1 MPMSFL
7 VRNVSRITPLPVGVL
22 VILLLSVPLFG
33 CGSDQAPS
41 TALQNGPQL
50 AKNDAESDTERLARL
65 LQKKRAKPPKRFDKP
80 KEAMVFFAER
90 RAPVGETAIPVERYV
105 AALEHMKGMDV
116 YSTKLNRRIPAARKG
131 DFLNSREGVL
141 GRWTAVGPGNVGGR
155 IRSLVIDPGTPATMY
170 AGGVAG
176 GVWKT
181 VDSGT
186 TWTPLTDLLPN
197 LAVCSL
203 AMDPKNSAILYA
215 GTGEGFGNSD
225 AVRGAGIF
233 KTTSAGASWALLPA
247 TATEAFYYVNDIV
260 TSPNDS
266 NRVYAATRQGLY
278 LSADA
283 GTSWTQVHDASA
295 ISGCTDL
302 AVSDNAGTDR
312 VFAACGMWT
321 TSPTA
326 YILRSTNNG
335 QNWSQVYTQAYMD
348 RTSLAIA
355 PSNPD
360 IIYALASNNNTT
372 TGYLYT
378 NGLLAVLKSI
388 DGGTTWNAV
397 YTNTNDCTVP
407 ADMLLTNPQSAMCPC
422 TTNPNNFANQ
432 GWYDN
437 VIAVDPKNP
446 NIVWAGGI
454 DLFRSDNGGQ
464 TWGMASYWWTKTT
477 RPYYNHADHH
487 VLVFH
492 PAYDGAANQTLYSGN
507 DGGLAVT
514 ANARAGVTQ
523 TVCDTTSPPQVAW
536 TSLNNG
542 LSVTQY
548 YYGAVYPGG
557 GTFFGGAQDNGTTR
571 GTTAAGPNAWT
582 TLLGGDGGAVA
593 VNPDDTN
600 ILYGEYT
607 NLSMVRSTDG
617 GANFEDCVSGIT
629 EKASDFPFIT
639 VFAMDPGNPD
649 ILWTGNKHPWRT
661 ENGATLWTKAGT
673 KLPDES
679 SISAMTVAPGNSNLA
694 AIGTSKGHIL
704 ITTNAL
710 SATSATVWTHTK
722 PVSGNISSVAFDPTN
737 TQTLYATCSNFG
749 QHHVVKSVNGGATWA
764 DISGSGT
771 LGLPDVP
778 TFALIVDP
786 NAPSR
791 LYVGTDLGVFV
802 TTNGG
807 ASWAVENTG
816 FANVITESL
825 VRDAQ
830 SGRLFAFTHGR
841 GVWNVPLP
849 GSAASVPAVAPLLL
863 GDQ

>member
-1 MPMSFL
+1 MTMPFL
-7 VRNVSRITPLPVGVL
+7 VRNVPRISPLPIGVL
-22 VILLLSVPLFG
+22 LILVIAVALSG
-33 CGSDQAPS
+33 CGNSQSPS
-41 TALQNGPQL
+41 QTRQNGTQL
-50 AKNDAESDTERLARL
+50 AQNDAESDTERLDRL

-80 KEAMVFFAER
+80 KEAMIFFAER

-105 AALEHMKGMDV
+105 AALKHMDGMDI
-116 YSTKLNRRIPAARKG
+116 YSTRLDRLVPAGRKR
-131 DFLNSREGVL
+131 DFLDSRQGVL
-141 GRWTAVGPGNVGGR
+141 GRWTPVGPGNVGGR
-155 IRSLVIDPGTPATMY
+155 IRAVVVDPVTPATLY
-170 AGGVAG
+170 VGGVAG

-181 VDSGT
+181 LDSGT

-203 AMDPKNSAILYA
+203 AMDPKNPAVLYA

-233 KTTSAGASWALLPA
+233 KTTSAGAGWTLLSA

-260 TSPNDS
+260 ISPNDS
-266 NRVYAATRQGLY
+266 NRVYAATRQGIY
-278 LSADA
+278 LSTNA
-283 GTSWTQVHDASA
+283 GTSWTQVHDAST
-295 ISGCTDL
+295 INGCTDL

-335 QNWSQVYTQAYMD
+335 TSWSQVHTQQYMD

-360 IIYALASNNNTT
+360 IIYALASNNNPTKK
-372 TGYLYT
+372 YLYT
-378 NGLLAVLKSI
+378 NGLLAVLKSV
-388 DGGTTWNAV
+388 DGGATWNAV

-407 ADMLLTNPQSAMCPC
+407 ANMLLTNPQSAMCPC
-422 TTNPNNFANQ
+422 TDNPNNFSNQ

-437 VIAVDPKNP
+437 VIAVDPANP
-446 NIVWAGGI
+446 DIVWAGGI
-454 DLFRSDNGGQ
+454 DLFRSDDGGH
-464 TWGMASYWWTKTT
+464 TWGMASYWWTKTD
-477 RPYYNHADHH
+477 RPYYTHADHH
-487 VLVFH
+487 ALVFH
-492 PAYDGAANQTLYSGN
+492 PGYNGTTNQILFSGN
-507 DGGLAVT
+507 DGGMFVT
-514 ANARAGVTQ
+514 ANARAAVTQ
-523 TVCDTTSPPQVAW
+523 TVCNTANPPQVAW

-557 GTFFGGAQDNGTTR
+557 DTFFGGSQDNGTTR

-593 VNPDDTN
+593 VNPNNTN

-607 NLSMVRSTDG
+607 NLSMQRSTNG
-617 GANFEDCVSGIT
+617 GATFHDCVSGIT
-629 EKASDFPFIT
+629 EDANTFPFIT
-639 VFAMDPGNPD
+639 VFTMDPNNPD
-649 ILWTGNKHPWRT
+649 ILWTGNRYPWRT
-661 ENGATLWTKAGT
+661 TNSATLWTQAGT
-673 KLPDES
+673 ELPDGA
-679 SISAMTVAPGNSNLA
+679 SISAIAVAPGDSGLT
-694 AIGTSKGHIL
+694 AIGTSKGHIRVN
-704 ITTNAL
+704 TASL
-710 SATSATVWTHTK
+710 SASASTKGSHSK
-722 PVSGNISSVAFDPTN
+722 PVKGNISSLAFDPTN
-737 TQTLYATCSNFG
+737 TRTMYATCSNFG
-749 QHHVVKSVNGGATWA
+749 EHHVVKSTDGGATWTK
-764 DISGSGT
+764 ITGSGSSA
-771 LGLPDVP
+771 LPDVP
-778 TFALIVDP
+778 TFSIVVDP
-786 NAPSR
+786 YVPSR

-825 VRDAQ
+825 VRDAT

-841 GVWNVPLP
+841 GVWHVPMP
-849 GSAASVPAVAPLLL
+849 GTAPVVPATVPLLL

>member
-1 MPMSFL
+1 MDMATRFMKALLAGCCVGMPWAVF
-7 VRNVSRITPLPVGVL
+7 VL
-22 VILLLSVPLFG
+22 LLAILLWG
-33 CGSDQAPS
+33 CTNEQSEPGAAQGQKQA
-41 TALQNGPQL
+41 A
-50 AKNDAESDTERLARL
+50 AKTESDAQRLARL
-65 LQKKRAKPPKRFDKP
+65 LEKKRANPKKRFDKP
-80 KEAMVFFAER
+80 KEAMVFFAGK
-90 RAPVGETAIPVERYV
+90 RAPVGETAIPSERYV

-116 YSTKLNRRIPAARKG
+116 YSTRLDRRFPASRKG

-155 IRSLVIDPGTPATMY
+155 IRSLVIDPGAPATMY

-181 VDSGT
+181 VNSGT

-203 AMDPKNSAILYA
+203 AMAPGNSSVLYA

-233 KTTSAGASWALLPA
+233 KTANAGASWTQLSA

-260 TSPNDS
+260 ISPTNA
-266 NRVYAATRQGLY
+266 NRVYAATRKGVY
-278 LSADA
+278 LSSDA
-283 GTSWTQVHDASA
+283 GTSWIQVHDAST

-302 AVSDNAGTDR
+302 AISDNAGTDR

-326 YILRSTNNG
+326 YILRSTDNG
-335 QNWSQVYTQAYMD
+335 QTWPQVHTQAYMD

-355 PSNPD
+355 PSDPD
-360 IIYALASNNNTT
+360 VIYALASNNNKTKD
-372 TGYLYT
+372 YLYT
-378 NGLLAVLKSI
+378 NGLLAVLKST
-388 DGGTTWNAV
+388 DGGTTWSAV

-422 TTNPNNFANQ
+422 TTKAENFSNQ

-437 VIAVDPKNP
+437 VIAVDPKSP
-446 NIVWAGGI
+446 DIVWAGGI
-454 DLFRSDNGGQ
+454 DLFRSDDGGQ
-464 TWGMASYWWTKTT
+464 SWGMASYWWTETS

-492 PAYDGAANQTLYSGN
+492 PDYDGDANQTLYSGH

-523 TVCDTTSPPQVAW
+523 TVCDTTNPPQVAW

-571 GTTAAGPNAWT
+571 GTTAAGPNAWA

-593 VNPDDTN
+593 VNPGNTD

-617 GANFEDCVSGIT
+617 GANFENCVSGIT

-639 VFAMDPGNPD
+639 VFVMDPGNPD
-649 ILWTGNKHPWRT
+649 ILWTGNKYPWRT
-661 ENGATLWTKAGT
+661 VNGATQWTQAGA
-673 KLPDES
+673 LLAGDS
-679 SISAMTVAPGNSNLA
+679 SISAMAVAPGNSNLV
-694 AIGTSKGHIL
+694 AIGKTNGYIL
-704 ITTNAL
+704 VGTAAL
-710 SATSATVWTHTK
+710 SATSATVWPSAQ
-722 PVSGNISSVAFDPTN
+722 PVTGNISSLAFDPAD

-749 QHHVVKSVNGGATWA
+749 QHHVLKSEDGGSTWA
-764 DISGSGT
+764 DISGSGAS
-771 LGLPDVP
+771 GLPDVP
-778 TFALIVDP
+778 TFSVVVDP
-786 NAPSR
+786 NVPSR
-791 LYVGTDLGVFV
+791 LYVGTDVGVFV

-807 ASWAVENTG
+807 ATWAVENTG
-816 FANVITESL
+816 FANVITESM
-825 VRDAQ
+825 VRDAA
-830 SGRLFAFTHGR
+830 SGRLYAFTHGR
-841 GVWNVPLP
+841 GVWYVPLP
-849 GSAASVPAVAPLLL
+849 GAPSSAPAILPLLL
-863 GDQ
+863 DE